1 MDRKSLLMMLVAGL
15 LLPAVLLAQGAK
27 PAPEAKPPAA
37 EKLTAAEQQLADRYH
52 HLEEVLLRMA
62 ELSAPSDPGRAA
74 LLKKAVAQSKQQ
86 LIGVQFEQLVKLLE
100 KDQLSRAIDNQTTL
114 GKDLQGLLELLMS
127 ENRAKRIE
135 SEKARIAQY
144 LKQLGAL
151 IKEQKGLQ
159 SRTESADDPKSMAK
173 PQQQLAEKT
182 GGLARQIQANEEA
195 GRPGGNGQAKPKPAE
210 GSKPAPAEKSKP
222 TPGDA
227 KAKPANG
234 SKPAPG
240 AKPQPGE
247 SQSGSTPKPSPKS
260 GPGKPGAKQP
270 GPPKPGEDGQPQ
282 PAEEGQAQSPPEPE
296 NPARKRL
303 QAAEQRMRRAEKRL
317 EEAQRKEAAQE
328 QEEALR
334 ELEMAKG
341 ELEKILRQLRE
352 EEMER
357 VLAMLEARF
366 LKMLKLQRDVL
377 DGTVRLDKVPQ
388 ERRDHNYEIEAGRLS
403 SREVEIVVEADRAL
417 LVLREDGTAVAFPE
431 ALAQARQDMQQV
443 VERLAEAKVGKV
455 TQGVEEDIINALQ
468 EMIESLKRAQ
478 KKLQEKKRKPGP
490 SNAQPGEQA
499 LVDILSELKMIRALQ
514 MRVNTR
520 TERYSKLVEGEQATS
535 TELVEALARLAER
548 QQRIYEITRDLETGK
563 NR

>member
-1 MDRKSLLMMLVAGL
+1 MDRTRLLITLIVAWPL
-15 LLPAVLLAQGAK
+15 AAAVASAQAPK
-27 PAPEAKPPAA
+27 PAAGAKPPAP
-37 EKLTAAEQQLADRYH
+37 EKLSAAEQQLADRYR

-62 ELSAPSDPGRAA
+62 ELTSASDPGRAA

-86 LIGVQFEQLVKLLE
+86 LIGVQFEQLVALLE
-100 KDQLSRAIDNQTTL
+100 KDQLSRAIDNQSTL

-135 SEKARIAQY
+135 SERARIAQY
-144 LKQLGAL
+144 LKQIGAL
-151 IKEQKGLQ
+151 IKEQKGVQ
-159 SRTESADDPKSMAK
+159 SRTESTTDPKSLAK
-173 PQQQLAEKT
+173 PQRQVAEKT
-182 GGLARQIQANEEA
+182 GALSRQIQANEEA
-195 GRPGGNGQAKPKPAE
+195 GRPTGNDQSKPKPAD
-210 GSKPAPAEKSKP
+210 GSKAKPDAKSKP
-222 TPGDA
+222 SAAGGKT
-227 KAKPANG
+227 KPADA
-234 SKPAPG
+234 SKPSPD
-240 AKPQPGE
+240 AKPQPASPPGGPAQKPAP
-247 SQSGSTPKPSPKS
+247 SKPGSKPQGTPKS
-260 GPGKPGAKQP
+260 GP
-270 GPPKPGEDGQPQ
+270 
-282 PAEEGQAQSPPEPE
+282 EGQAQPGAEGQTPAPPEPE

-303 QAAEQRMRRAEKRL
+303 QAAEQRMREAEKRL
-317 EEAQRKEAAQE
+317 AEAQRKEAAQE

-334 ELEMAKG
+334 ELELAKG

-377 DGTVRLDKVPQ
+377 EGTVRLDKVPQ
-388 ERRDHNYEIEAGRLS
+388 ERRDHNHEIEAGRLS

-431 ALAQARQDMQQV
+431 ALSQARQDMQQV
-443 VERLAEAKVGKV
+443 VERLAEAKVGRV
-455 TQGVEEDIINALQ
+455 TQAVEEDIINALQ

-478 KKLQEKKRKPGP
+478 KKLQEKKRRPTP
-490 SNAQPGEQA
+490 ANAQQGEQA

-520 TERYSKLVEGEQATS
+520 TERYSKLVDGEQATS
-535 TELVEALARLAER
+535 GELVEALARLAER